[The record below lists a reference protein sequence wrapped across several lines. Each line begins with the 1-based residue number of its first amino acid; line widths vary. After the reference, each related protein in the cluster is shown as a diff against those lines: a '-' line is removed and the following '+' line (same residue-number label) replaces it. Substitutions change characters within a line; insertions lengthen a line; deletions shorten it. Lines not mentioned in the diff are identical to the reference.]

1 MAETLNVWFEQ
12 QLVGRILRVGGTRMT
27 FSYDTD
33 WLTTGSPLSLSLPL
47 QEAPFDEELTLAFFD
62 NLLPEEATRK
72 SISKNIKIS
81 EGNVFGLLELLG
93 AECAGALSILPADEP
108 PLEKAG
114 YLPITV
120 DELGELIAEMP
131 KRPLLAGEKG
141 IRLSLAGARNKLS
154 FVVVGD
160 EYYLPINGSASTHIL
175 KPPVPGLEETVE
187 NEAFCMIAART
198 FGLDVPDVFITDTL
212 PRAYVIQRY
221 DRVADTGANR
231 FKRIH
236 QEDFCQAMG
245 VPASLKYQREGG
257 PGTEACFDLLG
268 NCLDPAADRKRLF
281 NLIVFNH
288 LIGNADAHGKN
299 LSLLYSEP
307 SKPVLA
313 PFYDILCTGV
323 YPNLDDKA
331 AMKVG
336 GKYKLD
342 QALKHH
348 WIELAAQAG
357 LREQGGLTVMNQL
370 ATLFLESVSI
380 VADQFEEAYGE
391 SRIARRICDLS
402 MKRSERLIK
411 RLS

>member
-1 MAETLNVWFEQ
+1 MPETLNVWFEQ

-27 FSYDTD
+27 FRYDTD
-33 WLTTGSPLSLSLPL
+33 WLKTGSPLSMSLPL
-47 QEAPFDEELTLAFFD
+47 REAPFNEELTFAFFD

-72 SISKNIKIS
+72 SISNKVKVS

-93 AECAGALSILPADEP
+93 ADCAGALSILPEDES

-114 YLPITV
+114 YQPLTA

-131 KRPLLAGEKG
+131 KRPLLAGERG
-141 IRLSLAGARNKLS
+141 IRLSLAGAQNKLS
-154 FVVVGD
+154 FVVMGG

-187 NEAFCMIAART
+187 NEAFCMIVART
-198 FGLDVPDVFITDTL
+198 FGLDIPHVFITDTL

-221 DRVADTGANR
+221 DRLADTEANR

-268 NCLDPAADRKRLF
+268 NSLDPAADRERLF

-288 LIGNADAHGKN
+288 LIGNADAHAKN

-323 YPNLDDKA
+323 YPNLDEKA

-336 GKYKLD
+336 GKYKLE

-348 WIELAAQAG
+348 WVKLASQAG
-357 LREQGGLTVMNQL
+357 LREQVGLNAMIQL
-370 ATLFLESVSI
+370 ATLFMDSI
-380 VADQFEEAYGE
+380 SMVADQFEEAYGE
-391 SRIARRICDLS
+391 SRIVRRICDFS
-402 MKRSERLIK
+402 MKRCERLLK
-411 RLS
+411 RL